1 MRFIEKLQRKAA
13 ENKSWLCVGL
23 DPDPER
29 LPSPLRGRDL
39 RAAIYEFLTR
49 IIEATSDLVCAYKP
63 NIAFYEALGTG
74 FLELLSEVRERIPAD
89 IPIILD
95 AKRGDIASSSEK
107 YAVAAFDVFGCDAV
121 TVSPYL
127 GYDSIE
133 PFLRYSD
140 RGVFLLCRTSNPG
153 ARDLQDLVC
162 EGRPLYE
169 VVVERAKAW
178 HARGEGELGLVVG
191 ATYPEELECVRSIVG
206 DEMALLVPGVGTQG
220 GDLAE
225 AVRAAANSHGENA
238 IITVS
243 RGVLYASD
251 GDDYA
256 EAARREAER
265 LREEIQS
272 ALALSNDETQ

>member
-1 MRFIEKLQRKAA
+1 MRFIEKLRRKAA
-13 ENKSWLCVGL
+13 ENRSWLCVGL

-39 RAAIYEFLTR
+39 RTAIYEFLTR

-74 FLELLSEVRERIPAD
+74 FIELLGQLRERIPAD
-89 IPIILD
+89 IPVILD
-95 AKRGDIASSSEK
+95 AKRGDIASTSEK

-133 PFLRYSD
+133 PFLSYRD
-140 RGVFLLCRTSNPG
+140 RGIFLLCRTSNPG

-169 VVVERAKAW
+169 VVAERAKAW
-178 HARGEGELGLVVG
+178 RARGEGELGLVVG
-191 ATYPEELECVRSIVG
+191 ATYPEELKRVRAIVG
-206 DEMALLVPGVGTQG
+206 DEMALLVPGVGAQG

-225 AVRAAANSHGENA
+225 AVRAARNSRGENA
-238 IITVS
+238 IISVS

-251 GDDYA
+251 GDDFSD
-256 EAARREAER
+256 AARREAQR
-265 LREEIQS
+265 LRKEIRR
-272 ALALSNDETQ
+272 ALTTSGDEIR